1 MRQIRRDVLQRCVCR
16 DHLAA
21 PFLRICRRTGSRNWL
36 RRIRFF
42 SAGNADG
49 AMLMERGAA

>member
-1 MRQIRRDVLQRCVCR
+1 VCVAITWLR
-16 DHLAA
+16 LFFEFADA
-21 PFLRICRRTGSRNWL
+21 PGCRNWL